1 LAACPLTA
9 TTIGNSF
16 AAAPLASVAANVT
29 VNVGLIVV
37 LTPNRDRV
45 HVKPVVRVIPGVT
58 RLVARSVLRT
68 RLKPLPP
75 GAVTLSVTTATPCAA
90 TRNRM

>member
-1 LAACPLTA
+1 
-9 TTIGNSF
+9 
-16 AAAPLASVAANVT
+16 VAANVT

-45 HVKPVVRVIPGVT
+45 HVKLVVRVIRAVT

-68 RLKPLPP
+68 HLKALPAV
-75 GAVTLSVTTATPCAA
+75 AVTLSVTTVTRCAP
-90 TRNRM
+90 TRSRM